1 MESHVR
7 NNLWHLLR
15 AHSAEA
21 QQARRRLGVGIA
33 CAVFLGGLLTAVG
46 LAIVVFALSLS
57 VVLIVA
63 VMSAWRAVHR
73 HRNELQHFG
82 HTLVRSVT
90 RAVRHLHAR
99 GRQVLSAAVTQLS
112 GLRNS
117 TGRRIAAS
125 AAKARQ
131 AVRPPS
137 PRASSIDLQRE
148 ALRLNAAGTK
158 RRRDGAPAE
167 AIPLHTRALEI
178 LRDAHD
184 PHATALVQNN
194 LALALSHAGDDRR
207 ATTLFEQAAAT
218 VRELGDPE
226 QEGRIIANLAV
237 AHRRHGRVDECDHTL
252 RLALTKLRRDSSAYR
267 RVAAELTRAGG
278 HD

>member
-1 MESHVR
+1 MR

-21 QQARRRLGVGIA
+21 QLARRRLGVGIA
-33 CAVFLGGLLTAVG
+33 CAVFLGGLLTAIG
-46 LAIVVFALSLS
+46 LAIVVFALALS
-57 VVLIVA
+57 VVLLVA
-63 VMSAWRAVHR
+63 TLSAWRAVRRHR
-73 HRNELQHFG
+73 HRLQALG
-82 HTLVRSVT
+82 RALLAAVT
-90 RAVRHLHAR
+90 RAFHRTHAR
-99 GRQVLSAAVTQLS
+99 ARHVLSAAGAQLS
-112 GLRNS
+112 S
-117 TGRRIAAS
+117 FRRSSARRLAES

-131 AVRPPS
+131 AARPPS
-137 PRASSIDLQRE
+137 TRPSSIDLQRE

-167 AIPLHTRALEI
+167 AISLHTRALEI
-178 LRDAHD
+178 LGEAHD
-184 PHATALVQNN
+184 PRATALVQNN

-218 VRELGDPE
+218 VRELGDAE
-226 QEGRIIANLAV
+226 HEGQIMANLAV
-237 AHRRHGRVDECDHTL
+237 AHRRNGRVDECDDTL

-267 RVAAELTRAGG
+267 RVAAELARAGA